1 MHFALR
7 FYIQKARPFVDK
19 YDSKHTGSRPIV
31 QAKIGGTY
39 GQMRTDG
46 VYTRRNKR
54 SIHTRRQ
61 KNEKAKIQ
69 ELYVRMTKHIFGT
82 SLSHNVL

>member
-19 YDSKHTGSRPIV
+19 YGSKHTGSRTIV

-46 VYTRRNKR
+46 VNTRRNKR

-61 KNEKAKIQ
+61 KREGKDTRTVRSNDKTYLWY
-69 ELYVRMTKHIFGT
+69 ELI
-82 SLSHNVL
+82 S